1 MGATGTRPMI
11 SKFKFGLATAIIL
24 LVGGATAAAIL
35 VAQVPPGRSVG
46 SIQASG
52 VATETRNRTQAA
64 APTPAAPPPSAEW
77 SRCPPTVAGPSGA
90 LLGCQPCP
98 VIAANPIGACPS
110 VRPRPTPGQPV
121 IWFCPTPP
129 VAFRLSPTAP
139 IQLRGSVCG
148 VGFQPDEL
156 VSVIAIGSRGSLA
169 WLVRATP
176 AGDFVTALPLT
187 LCRLA
192 PLTLTA
198 VGAQGDRSNALA
210 VTAIACV
217 PAV

>member
-1 MGATGTRPMI
+1 MI

-129 VAFRLSPTAP
+129 VAFRLFPTAP

>member
-1 MGATGTRPMI
+1 MI
-11 SKFKFGLATAIIL
+11 SKFKFALPTAIIL

-35 VAQVPPGRSVG
+35 VAQVSPGRTVG
-46 SIQASG
+46 LVPASG
-52 VATETRNRTQAA
+52 MATETRTRSQLA
-64 APTPAAPPPSAEW
+64 APTPATPPPSAGW

-90 LLGCQPCP
+90 LIGCQPCP
-98 VIAANPIGACPS
+98 VIVANPIGACPS
-110 VRPRPTPGQPV
+110 GRPRPTPGHPV

-169 WLVRATP
+169 WQVRATP
-176 AGDFVTALPLT
+176 AGALVTALPLT

-198 VGAQGDRSNALA
+198 VGAQGDRSNELA

>member
-1 MGATGTRPMI
+1 MM
-11 SKFKFGLATAIIL
+11 SKFKFTLTTAIIL
-24 LVGGATAAAIL
+24 LIGGATAAAIL
-35 VAQVPPGRSVG
+35 LDQVSPGRSVG
-46 SIQASG
+46 SVQASG

-64 APTPAAPPPSAEW
+64 APTPATPPPSAGW
-77 SRCPPTVAGPSGA
+77 SRCPPTIAGPCGA
-90 LLGCQPCP
+90 LIGCQPCP
-98 VIAANPIGACPS
+98 VIVANPIGACPS
-110 VRPRPTPGQPV
+110 GRTRPTPGHPV

-148 VGFQPDEL
+148 VGFQPYEL

-169 WLVRATP
+169 WQVRATP
-176 AGDFVTALPLT
+176 AGALVTALPLT

-198 VGAQGDRSNALA
+198 VGAKGDRSNELA
-210 VTAIACV
+210 ITAIACV